1 MTRAGR
7 FARHGIVAAACLTC
21 GLLTGSFSVI
31 GGPDS
36 PIAVEGFD
44 SGTRVVREVAE
55 ALTGEGRSVLEC
67 YPWGSRTFLG
77 LVSLFP
83 SATRIRLIE
92 WGTRLSVGHDVEDA
106 GRLRV
111 DALPRWC
118 VGQYP
123 QDDRRYEAIVVGSP
137 NGAVAHLAAL
147 LGAPFLTT
155 SFGLAF
161 RRPTIDA
168 EDHLAYLESG
178 RAVVDSILATNG
190 DDGFELIVHYDP
202 LHDRSMVR
210 YVDFVRVKFRTL
222 PACYQEFIDRHL
234 AAGGR
239 LILIDCAYAW
249 PQYELRD
256 RAYVQIGGLGG
267 IPPETFLERWPL
279 ELPLLTRRESEWGC
293 PEGFAA
299 SIDQFAADRGIETIE
314 ISFERPWEYSLL
326 AYDAYSACE
335 GVRDRSLL
343 IDCFNHLNPRT
354 NVETGTPALWLPFNT
369 EEGPALVEEALRGKA
384 FDWIGFALLP
394 SFAESPDTAALEP
407 WLDLLSQ
414 HGDVELVG
422 IDPDRFPTDPLA
434 PFRFVD
440 RMTELRE
447 AERLD
452 RPLRLDIDTL
462 VNLLKNRDDRQADR

>member
-1 MTRAGR
+1 MPRASR
-7 FARHGIVAAACLTC
+7 FARFGIVAVACLTC
-21 GLLTGSFSVI
+21 GLLAGSFSTF
-31 GGPDS
+31 GGSDS

-55 ALTGEGRSVLEC
+55 ALTGEGRSILEC

-83 SATRIRLIE
+83 SKTRIHLIE
-92 WGTRLSVGHDVEDA
+92 WGTRLSVGHDAEDA

-111 DALPRWC
+111 DALLQWC
-118 VGQYP
+118 VDQYP
-123 QDDRRYEAIVVGSP
+123 QDRRYEAIVVGSP

-155 SFGLAF
+155 SFGLTF

-168 EDHLAYLESG
+168 EDHLAYIESG
-178 RAVVDSILATNG
+178 RAIVESILATNE

-202 LHDRSMVR
+202 FHDRSLVR
-210 YVDFVRVKFRTL
+210 SVDFVRVKLRAL
-222 PACYQEFIDRHL
+222 PACYREFIDRHL
-234 AAGGR
+234 APGGR
-239 LILIDCAYAW
+239 LILIDCAYTW
-249 PQYELRD
+249 PQSELRD

-279 ELPLLTRRESEWGC
+279 DLPLLTRRESEWGC
-293 PEGFAA
+293 PDGFAA
-299 SIDQFAADRGIETIE
+299 SVDRFAADREIETIE
-314 ISFERPWEYSLL
+314 IRFDRPWEYSLL
-326 AYDAYSACE
+326 VFDAYSACE
-335 GVRDRSLL
+335 GVRNRALL

-354 NVETGTPALWLPFNT
+354 NVETGIPALWLPFNT
-369 EEGPALVEEALRGKA
+369 EEGLALVEEALRGKS

-394 SFAESPDTAALEP
+394 SFAGSPDTAALEP

-414 HGDVELVG
+414 YGDVELVG
-422 IDPDRFPTDPLA
+422 IDPDRYPTDPLA

-462 VNLLKNRDDRQADR
+462 TDLVRNRDDQQVDR

>member
-1 MTRAGR
+1 MARAGR
-7 FARHGIVAAACLTC
+7 FARLGIVAAACLLCASTAPPASA
-21 GLLTGSFSVI
+21 L
-31 GGPDS
+31 GGPDP

-55 ALTGEGRSVLEC
+55 ALTGVGRSILEC

-83 SATRIRLIE
+83 SETRIRLIE
-92 WGTRLSVGHDVEDA
+92 WGTRLSVGHDAEDA
-106 GRLRV
+106 DRLRV

-118 VGQYP
+118 VDQYP

-155 SFGLAF
+155 SFGLTF
-161 RRPTIDA
+161 RRPTIDT
-168 EDHLAYLESG
+168 EDHLAYFESS
-178 RAVVDSILATNG
+178 REVVDSILSTNG

-202 LHDRSMVR
+202 LHDRSLVR
-210 YVDFVRVKFRTL
+210 SVDFVRVKLRTL
-222 PACYQEFIDRHL
+222 PACYREFIARHL
-234 AAGGR
+234 APGGR

-249 PQYELRD
+249 PQYELRS

-267 IPPETFLERWPL
+267 IAPETFLERWPL

-293 PEGFAA
+293 PAGFAA
-299 SIDQFAADRGIETIE
+299 SASRFAADHGIETIE
-314 ISFERPWEYSLL
+314 IGFDHPWEYSLL
-326 AYDAYSACE
+326 VHDAYLTCE
-335 GVRDRSLL
+335 GIRDRSLL

-354 NVETGTPALWLPFNT
+354 NVETGIPALWLPFNT
-369 EEGPALVEEALRGKA
+369 EEGLVLVEEALHDRT

-394 SFAESPDTAALEP
+394 SFADSPDTAALEP
-407 WLDLLSQ
+407 WLRLLSR
-414 HGDVELVG
+414 HGEVELVG
-422 IDPDRFPTDPLA
+422 IDPARFPSDPLA

-440 RMTELRE
+440 RMSELRE

-452 RPLRLDIDTL
+452 RPLRLDADALTDL
-462 VNLLKNRDDRQADR
+462 VRRCDDR

>member
-1 MTRAGR
+1 MARASR
-7 FARHGIVAAACLTC
+7 SARLGIVAVACLAC
-21 GLLTGSFSVI
+21 GLAGSLSVS
-31 GGPDS
+31 GGSDPS
-36 PIAVEGFD
+36 IAVEGFD
-44 SGTRVVREVAE
+44 SGTRVVREAAE
-55 ALTGEGRSVLEC
+55 ALTGEGRSILEC

-92 WGTRLSVGHDVEDA
+92 WGTRLSVGHDAEDA

-118 VGQYP
+118 VEQYP

-155 SFGLAF
+155 SFGLTF

-168 EDHLAYLESG
+168 EDHLAYFESG
-178 RAVVDSILATNG
+178 RAIVESILEANG

-202 LHDRSMVR
+202 LHDRSLVR
-210 YVDFVRVKFRTL
+210 SVDFVRVKLRAL
-222 PACYQEFIDRHL
+222 PACYREFIDRHL
-234 AAGGR
+234 APGGR
-239 LILIDCAYAW
+239 LILIDCTYAW

-256 RAYVQIGGLGG
+256 RAYAQIGGLGG
-267 IPPETFLERWPL
+267 IPPETYLERWPL

-293 PEGFAA
+293 PDGFAA
-299 SIDQFAADRGIETIE
+299 SASRFAADREIEAIE
-314 ISFERPWEYSLL
+314 IRFNRPWEYSLL
-326 AYDAYSACE
+326 AYDAYSTCE
-335 GVRDRSLL
+335 GIRGRSLL

-354 NVETGTPALWLPFNT
+354 NVETGIPALWLPFNT
-369 EEGPALVEEALRGKA
+369 EEGLALVEEALRGRA

-394 SFAESPDTAALEP
+394 SFAESPDTAALGP

-414 HGDVELVG
+414 HGDVDLIG
-422 IDPDRFPTDPLA
+422 IDPDRYPTDPLA
-434 PFRFVD
+434 PFRFDD

-447 AERLD
+447 TRRLD
-452 RPLRLDIDTL
+452 RPLRLETEA
-462 VNLLKNRDDRQADR
+462 LLELLSPSDADP